1 MTPNP
6 LKKKPKFWV
15 LVTKGKKSISREE
28 LRGRYIEADRVDTM
42 RRLQSGTIAESEKT
56 WLNVAVG
63 YFMGKNIDL
72 GRISAKAKEIWGEFG
87 LVGVRAHSDGFF
99 FFSFATNDGMEKI
112 LEFKQWRMFNNPVC
126 LK

>member
-1 MTPNP
+1 MIPNP

-87 LVGVRAHSDGFF
+87 LVGV
-99 FFSFATNDGMEKI
+99 
-112 LEFKQWRMFNNPVC
+112 
-126 LK
+126 